1 MFCHIATWILATS
14 HVHQILAAHNQS
26 VLAEKAVIVNN
37 SELKRHL
44 YKLQQIT

>member
-26 VLAEKAVIVNN
+26 VLAEKAEMVKK
-37 SELKRHL
+37 SESKRHL
-44 YKLQQIT
+44 